1 MSSDTAQL
9 AANLLKAQGILSSTE
24 TETENQKQMQRFMI

>member
-1 MSSDTAQL
+1 MSSDAAQL
-9 AANLLKAQGILSSTE
+9 ATNLLKAQGILSSTE